1 MLNNPLAPTAIQAA
15 QQRLHLAHMDAVQA
29 HGYDI
34 FRVRQALWDKAHHHD
49 SDLGKAILC
58 LVAACGMVRIADHE
72 TGDAEHMAALT
83 SWGTVIPSSS
93 DGDGARNMLDCHDP
107 LSPAKMAA
115 AAEIF
120 ASAIIRAEAH
130 TDSSPATSRR
140 MVWQWAQHDP
150 ELRTAMLRL
159 GTLENGPNIVMT
171 MPDASAS
178 HLAMN
183 DNLH

>member
-1 MLNNPLAPTAIQAA
+1 MPNNPLSSAVIHAA
-15 QQRLHLAHMDAVQA
+15 QQRLHQAHMDAIQA
-29 HGYDI
+29 HGYDM
-34 FRVRQALWDKAHHHD
+34 FRVRRALWDMAI
-49 SDLGKAILC
+49 SGGELGKAILC
-58 LVAACGMVRIADHE
+58 LVASCGMVRIAEHE
-72 TGDAEHMAALT
+72 TDDAEDMAALT
-83 SWGTVIPSSS
+83 SWGMVIPLSSGGEGS
-93 DGDGARNMLDCHDP
+93 TDMLDCHDP

-115 AAEIF
+115 AAETF

-130 TDSSPATSRR
+130 TDRNPAVSRR
-140 MVWQWAQHDP
+140 MVWKWAQHDP

-178 HLAMN
+178 GLAMN